1 MSQLPAAH
9 THPPVDGYFPRS
21 FTTLLLSAPPAQQ
34 NETVLNCLSPMTT
47 NPEPSRKQR
56 RGYGR
61 LRRIVTIS
69 VVVLACCI
77 ALQRLRPRTENKVV
91 WNTEPVIQA
100 RFLKAVPGK
109 GEIRTYQP
117 IIVYNDCRNYERE
130 ILDLVPEGTW
140 VEEGDLICVLDCS
153 ELKDQLNKQQ
163 TELIKAKAA
172 LVNAEAQ
179 RELQNF
185 HNARRRA
192 AGGFQLSQAKDKL
205 RSFEEA
211 ESGQELDV
219 LRNSVLLKRQ
229 ETDSSRELYEQ
240 ARQFTAMGYQS
251 SNSLATADAVYEG
264 TARRLDQADDLFQ
277 LTHRYLHP
285 RSRLELTTGA
295 ELAVKDVE
303 RIALQCQLT
312 NAVTAV
318 SVLEAQKWVAGVQR
332 YVDYL
337 TGAIDAC
344 TIYSPGSGEL
354 IYCHKRDEGKYIE
367 VGSRVHYMQNL
378 VRITDRSQL
387 TVSGRV
393 SDRQAH
399 AVTVG
404 QPVLITVPTIPD
416 EVFHGTLDWIAPIP
430 SEGAWYL
437 PNDLHHKL
445 QVMLT
450 DESSRLDQLALG
462 ASAQLSIIV
471 DDRPDVIQVSTNA
484 VIPRNDGYAV
494 IVENQQGLHV
504 QTVTLGVSNDST
516 VEVLSGLEGGEQVV
530 IEDRMKLRTL
540 ASSLPE
546 DIGRRSPFDEQ
557 ADLYS
562 MRSGD

>member
-1 MSQLPAAH
+1 
-9 THPPVDGYFPRS
+9 
-21 FTTLLLSAPPAQQ
+21 
-34 NETVLNCLSPMTT
+34 MTT
-47 NPEPSRKQR
+47 NPEPLRTQQ

-61 LRRIVTIS
+61 RRRIVTIS
-69 VVVLACCI
+69 VVVLVCCI
-77 ALQRLRPRTENKVV
+77 ALPRLRPRQENKVV
-91 WNTEPVIQA
+91 WNTEPVVQT
-100 RFLKAVPGK
+100 RFLKTVPGK
-109 GEIRTYQP
+109 GEIQTYQP

-130 ILDLVPEGTW
+130 ILDLAPEGTW
-140 VEEGDLICVLDCS
+140 VEEGDLLCVLDCS
-153 ELKDQLNKQQ
+153 ELKDQLNIQQ
-163 TELIKAKAA
+163 TELIRAKAA

-179 RELQNF
+179 RELQNV

-192 AGGFQLSQAKDKL
+192 AGGFQLSQAQDKL

-211 ESGQELDV
+211 ESGQELRV
-219 LRNSVLLKRQ
+219 LRNSVFLKRQ
-229 ETDSSRELYEQ
+229 EADSSRELYEQ

-251 SNSLATADAVYEG
+251 SNSLATADAAYEG

-277 LTHRYLHP
+277 LTRTFLHP

-295 ELAVKDVE
+295 ELAAKDVE

-344 TIYSPGSGEL
+344 TIYSPGAGEL

-378 VRITDRSQL
+378 VRVTDRSQL

-399 AVTVG
+399 AVSVG

-416 EVFHGTLDWIAPIP
+416 EEFHGTLDWIAPIP
-430 SEGAWYL
+430 SEGAWFL

-450 DESSRLDQLALG
+450 DESSRLDLLALG
-462 ASAQLSIIV
+462 ASARLSIIV

-494 IVENQQGLHV
+494 IVENPQGMHV
-504 QTVTLGVSNDST
+504 QTVTLGVSNDTT
-516 VEVLSGLEGGEQVV
+516 VEVRSGLEGEERVV
-530 IEDRMKLRTL
+530 IDDRMKLRSL
-540 ASSLPE
+540 ANSLPE
-546 DIGRRSPFDEQ
+546 YVGRRSPFDEQ
-557 ADLYS
+557 TDLYS
-562 MRSGD
+562 MGPGN